1 MVWKQGR
8 GLKGTCIPLVVKVSR
23 PAECYPHR
31 DCVLVYLG
39 PLTSRIQAYSFEQI
53 PGNRRVMDEK
63 LILIIIKS
71 GAEEEEYLGITS
83 STALQQLIKSTGS

>member
-23 PAECYPHR
+23 PVECYPHQ

-39 PLTSRIQAYSFEQI
+39 PLTSWIQAYSFEQI

-71 GAEEEEYLGITS
+71 GSKEEEYLGITS
-83 STALQQLIKSTGS
+83 STALEQLIKLTGS

>member
-1 MVWKQGR
+1 
-8 GLKGTCIPLVVKVSR
+8 
-23 PAECYPHR
+23 
-31 DCVLVYLG
+31 
-39 PLTSRIQAYSFEQI
+39 
-53 PGNRRVMDEK
+53 MDEK

>member
-1 MVWKQGR
+1 MLSTLSSW
-8 GLKGTCIPLVVKVSR
+8 
-23 PAECYPHR
+23 
-31 DCVLVYLG
+31 
-39 PLTSRIQAYSFEQI
+39 IQAYSFGQI

-71 GAEEEEYLGITS
+71 GTEEEEYLGITS